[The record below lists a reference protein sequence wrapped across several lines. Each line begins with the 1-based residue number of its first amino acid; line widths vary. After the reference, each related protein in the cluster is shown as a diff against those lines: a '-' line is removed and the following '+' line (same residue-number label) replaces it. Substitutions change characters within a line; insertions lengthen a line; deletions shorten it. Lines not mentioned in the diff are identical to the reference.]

1 MTDAAS
7 PSAQPDWTK
16 LAPGR
21 PLGFNDPLYVSR
33 PPLLGSAGGERIAAL
48 LRATGRP
55 LVVAG
60 PGGSGKSTELAI
72 AAGLLQQEM
81 VACPVPLDR
90 MIDVHALGADEALHH
105 IAGQLATMALSILRI
120 KLSSELKGD
129 LVAAGVLNPK
139 HASNPPEAPRVTG
152 AELLVRTLR
161 EVRKIGRRGHTVL
174 LVDGLEKCPE
184 ATARAVT
191 LSLLGMRDEAGLVV
205 VAPAGLVTGPSS
217 YEVLSQV
224 RVVALRALPVMK
236 APGVPWQV
244 AREFL
249 RTVAQRR
256 MGVET
261 PAINLAN
268 LLNVAAEWSGGI
280 LRVFMQ
286 LVQDAVGYA
295 AVMGREAP
303 TLKDLDDAVRD
314 LSEVTTC
321 LLRDG
326 DVAMLQGAEGTGG
339 IEVPLERRLR
349 YLEQGLMLEYDVDG
363 HTVVHPAP
371 LLKLGRR

>member
-1 MTDAAS
+1 MAA
-7 PSAQPDWTK
+7 
-16 LAPGR
+16 
-21 PLGFNDPLYVSR
+21 V
-33 PPLLGSAGGERIAAL
+33 

-55 LVVAG
+55 LVLAG
-60 PGGSGKSTELAI
+60 PSGSGKSTELAQ
-72 AAGLLQQEM
+72 AAGLLQKEM

-90 MIDVHALGADEALHH
+90 LLDVHALEVDAALHH
-105 IAGQLATMALSILRI
+105 VAGHLASMALSLLRI
-120 KLSSELKGD
+120 KLSTDLKAD

-139 HASNPPEAPRVTG
+139 HASNPPEAPSVTG

-174 LVDGLEKCPE
+174 MVDGLEKCTE

-191 LSLLGMRDEAGLVV
+191 LSLLAMRDEAGLVV
-205 VAPAGLVTGPSS
+205 VAPTGLVTGPGS
-217 YEVLSQV
+217 YEVVSQV
-224 RVVALRALPVMK
+224 RVVSLRALPVMK
-236 APGVPWQV
+236 TPGVPWQV

-256 MGVET
+256 MGVEV
-261 PAINLAN
+261 PGVNLAN
-268 LLNVAAEWSGGI
+268 LLNTAAEWSGGV
-280 LRVFMQ
+280 LRVFLQ

-295 AVMGREAP
+295 AVMGRGVP

-314 LSEVTTC
+314 QSEVLTC

-326 DVAMLQGAEGTGG
+326 DVAALQGAEGTGG

-349 YLEQGLMLEYDVDG
+349 YLEHGLMLEYEVDG
-363 HTVVHPAP
+363 RTVVHPAP
-371 LLKLGRR
+371 LLKLSRR